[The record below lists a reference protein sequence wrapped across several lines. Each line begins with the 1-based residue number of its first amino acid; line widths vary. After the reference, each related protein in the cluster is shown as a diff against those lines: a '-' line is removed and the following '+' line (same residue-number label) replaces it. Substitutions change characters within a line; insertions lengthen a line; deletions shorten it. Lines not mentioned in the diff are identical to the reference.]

1 MKHVIW
7 ESFDYQSM
15 ARELEREIASIEAR
29 IAVLR
34 SESEEEI
41 NAASRLYLL
50 EDELS
55 QLHITRK
62 LLLKKARR
70 RSMGL

>member
-1 MKHVIW
+1 MKHEIW
-7 ESFDYQSM
+7 ESFDYQRM

-34 SESEEEI
+34 SKSEEEI

-55 QLHITRK
+55 ELHITRK